1 MRDSDGD
8 TEDMTVQVRLSAAY
22 SLTAA
27 QAPIVLSRKEAGL
40 VCSPWR
46 GPTGGAS
53 EHTESEVETSHAASE
68 KPFPT
73 TMMKS
78 HDRAA
83 DRSGR
88 KKLPLCTVQYL
99 QEGVG
104 DGCY

>member
-1 MRDSDGD
+1 MRDSDVD
-8 TEDMTVQVRLSAAY
+8 TEHMTGQVWFSAAY

-27 QAPIVLSRKEAGL
+27 HTPMYYRERKQDWFAPRGG
-40 VCSPWR
+40 

-99 QEGVG
+99 QEGVR